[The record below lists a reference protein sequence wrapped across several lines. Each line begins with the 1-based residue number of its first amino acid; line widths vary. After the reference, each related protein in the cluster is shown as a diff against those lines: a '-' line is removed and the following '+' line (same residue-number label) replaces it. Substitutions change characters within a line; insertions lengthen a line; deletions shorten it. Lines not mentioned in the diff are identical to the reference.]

1 MLYTRYGAALE
12 LFRVRTWANGVE
24 RKLELMRDTYRA
36 LYDEAATARAEI
48 LEAAIVLLIVLEIV
62 LAFLGWLG

>member
-1 MLYTRYGAALE
+1 
-12 LFRVRTWANGVE
+12 
-24 RKLELMRDTYRA
+24 MRDTYRS

-48 LEAAIVLLIVLEIV
+48 LEAAIVLEIV